1 MTYLDPVSRAVEKA
15 DAANTVEDGVA
26 AVLQHVVSADRRLA
40 LSLSGKDGALHDS
53 EILFVQHLRHI
64 WQLPTEEKAR
74 VNVKTK
80 LTAQKTKNL
89 IINRFEFNKTNK
101 ISTFLQIQV
110 YPSLMD
116 TFIGDY
122 LLGDI
127 RCNKLGV

>member
-74 VNVKTK
+74 VNIKTK

>member
-53 EILFVQHLRHI
+53 EILFVQHLWHI

-80 LTAQKTKNL
+80 LTAQKTKN
-89 IINRFEFNKTNK
+89 IIISRFEFNKTNK

-127 RCNKLGV
+127 CCNKLGV

>member
-15 DAANTVEDGVA
+15 NAANTVEDGVA

-80 LTAQKTKNL
+80 LTAQKKQKIKKLVGLNL
-89 IINRFEFNKTNK
+89 IKPIRFQRFYK
-101 ISTFLQIQV
+101 FRYIQV
-110 YPSLMD
+110 
-116 TFIGDY
+116 
-122 LLGDI
+122 
-127 RCNKLGV
+127 

>member
-15 DAANTVEDGVA
+15 NAANTVEDGVA

-80 LTAQKTKNL
+80 LTAQK
-89 IINRFEFNKTNK
+89 NKKSN
-101 ISTFLQIQV
+101 
-110 YPSLMD
+110 
-116 TFIGDY
+116 
-122 LLGDI
+122 
-127 RCNKLGV
+127 N